1 MSTDY
6 RALCAEILQKLDQYE
21 DGQRVDWDAWRNNA
35 RAELVKPD
43 PVAPTDQ
50 ELLRLY
56 QVATPCYAVEKYKR
70 ELDFAL
76 AVLARW
82 GRPTIQPVPVVER
95 LPGPEDCDAEGCCWA
110 IGERGN
116 WMCVHVI
123 GRSWSN
129 PIYTHW
135 LPHWALPVPTPDNN
149 TREANQ

>member
-1 MSTDY
+1 MTNPTF

-70 ELDFAL
+70 ELDFAR
-76 AVLARW
+76 AVWRLARW
-82 GRPTIQPVPVVER
+82 GAPANT
-95 LPGPEDCDAEGCCWA
+95 
-110 IGERGN
+110 
-116 WMCVHVI
+116 
-123 GRSWSN
+123 
-129 PIYTHW
+129 
-135 LPHWALPVPTPDNN
+135 
-149 TREANQ
+149 TREGELG